1 MLLFLCGY
9 IWSIAVIRCLADC
22 ISGRRSRYRRYAAKT
37 IQNKVRSMQA
47 KRRFHLQRQ
56 AAIKIQKHI
65 RGFLVRQDA
74 LSLKY
79 DECPISF
86 QLLLPPVSMET
97 ICGHRFRIVA
107 LNQWLNKDD
116 SCPLCRRSQ
125 PKQLLKSLSI

>member
-79 DECPISF
+79 DECQFHFNCYCPQYRWKPFVGIGF
-86 QLLLPPVSMET
+86 VLL
-97 ICGHRFRIVA
+97 R
-107 LNQWLNKDD
+107 
-116 SCPLCRRSQ
+116 
-125 PKQLLKSLSI
+125 